1 MNSELD
7 KLRKEMTREE
17 FIKFAHGELKEHNY
31 VSYCPKKK
39 YDLSERCSYRNCED
53 CYRRAVKD
61 IQFKDDIEQR
71 EKEWDGDNP
80 KAMAEKTTFSTGAW
94 RNNKEGKGRYDL
106 LPWSAIHE
114 LAKHCQDGAVA
125 HGERNIDL
133 GIPLHD
139 LMDSALRHLSQYMQG
154 KTDENHLRSAFWNI
168 AWAVEFEV
176 TKPELQDLPAR
187 MVHND

>member
-7 KLRKEMTREE
+7 KLRKEMTRED
-17 FIKFAHGELKEHNY
+17 FIERYTDYAKGQ
-31 VSYCPKKK
+31 CPDYFNLINSKLAFGC
-39 YDLSERCSYRNCED
+39 LSNNLCTL
-53 CYRRAVKD
+53 CYTEAVKD
-61 IQFKDDIEQR
+61 IQFKDDIQAIE
-71 EKEWDGDNP
+71 EVFGKKE
-80 KAMAEKTTFSTGAW
+80 ELSTIKTTFSTGAW

-106 LPWSAIHE
+106 MPWTAIHE

-139 LMDSALRHLSQYMQG
+139 LLDSALRHLSQYMQG
-154 KTDENHLRSAFWNI
+154 MTNENHLRSALWNI

-176 TKPELQDLPAR
+176 TKPGLQDIPVR
-187 MVHND
+187 IGDKQ